1 MDGWKVWMAREG
13 KAVASADLDLMML
26 RRALLQSLC
35 VISVFFSV
43 QEQQPRPCRN
53 CQLESIKNNVR
64 QESGNEEA
72 KSFWIETKRL
82 TLTWSIDR
90 SILQIASSFRV
101 FFFGFSAFRDRGK
114 KKKEKKKKKFYGL
127 IFLIDDTQISRRK
140 NWNMASFLE
149 ISSRPMSGL
158 EGYLSG
164 YWLIVRRIG
173 GGVEIEGVIDKM
185 RRQREYQLAND
196 DAGVRRVSQ

>member
-1 MDGWKVWMAREG
+1 MDGWKVWMAWEG

-72 KSFWIETKRL
+72 KSFESKRNAWL
-82 TLTWSIDR
+82 LRDRSIDR
-90 SILQIASSFRV
+90 SIHPSNSEFVSSFFLRIQRV
-101 FFFGFSAFRDRGK
+101 SWSRKEGK
-114 KKKEKKKKKFYGL
+114 KKKRKIFFLWSHFPNRRHSNQQTEELEYG
-127 IFLIDDTQISRRK
+127 FFPWDFISTNVWSRGLPFGLLVNCEE
-140 NWNMASFLE
+140 NWWRSWNWRSDWQNE
-149 ISSRPMSGL
+149 TPERIS
-158 EGYLSG
+158 
-164 YWLIVRRIG
+164 
-173 GGVEIEGVIDKM
+173 
-185 RRQREYQLAND
+185 
-196 DAGVRRVSQ
+196 VS